1 MASTEWNFPKLI
13 KNNKRTITTQKN
25 LSNLA
30 WLPTE
35 NKHGEILIII
45 MILLTWRQEQLNFG
59 INIQFLN
66 YTCCY
71 YSSRCPQSI
80 SRVTRHGQEIK
91 FSPLRCFAN
100 SKSHTNQSLTAM
112 FLYYAYEQIFVKE
125 KEYLILQC
133 VSSLTTL
140 KIFRRGSYIDLIWSL
155 ASVPSDVKGGV
166 DQGSGT
172 VRCDRQLDLC
182 IVAWTDLK
190 K

>member
-1 MASTEWNFPKLI
+1 
-13 KNNKRTITTQKN
+13 
-25 LSNLA
+25 
-30 WLPTE
+30 
-35 NKHGEILIII
+35 
-45 MILLTWRQEQLNFG
+45 
-59 INIQFLN
+59 
-66 YTCCY
+66 
-71 YSSRCPQSI
+71 
-80 SRVTRHGQEIK
+80 
-91 FSPLRCFAN
+91 
-100 SKSHTNQSLTAM
+100 M

-133 VSSLTTL
+133 VSSLMTL
-140 KIFRRGSYIDLIWSL
+140 KIFRRGSYLDLIWSL